1 MRPHSLVI
9 LSQAQALEEGAD
21 SSLVVSNIC
30 LEGLSRERSSQS
42 PDGCFTEEWT
52 KVFTSLATINNKW
65 SIFTRN
71 AMWHIEIQKGL
82 FEDVRKH
89 HEEEA
94 EARQRSLK
102 VHSAQQLQKEKEAL
116 EKSERNRLLRAR

>member
-1 MRPHSLVI
+1 M
-9 LSQAQALEEGAD
+9 Q
-21 SSLVVSNIC
+21 
-30 LEGLSRERSSQS
+30 
-42 PDGCFTEEWT
+42 
-52 KVFTSLATINNKW
+52 VFKSLATLNSKC

-71 AMWHIEIQKGL
+71 AMWHIEIQKGQ

-94 EARQRSLK
+94 EARQRGLEI
-102 VHSAQQLQKEKEAL
+102 HSAQQLQKEKKAM

>member
-1 MRPHSLVI
+1 
-9 LSQAQALEEGAD
+9 
-21 SSLVVSNIC
+21 
-30 LEGLSRERSSQS
+30 
-42 PDGCFTEEWT
+42 
-52 KVFTSLATINNKW
+52 
-65 SIFTRN
+65 
-71 AMWHIEIQKGL
+71 MWHIEIQKGL

-116 EKSERNRLLRAR
+116 ENSERNRLLRAR